1 MNQPSKEKE
10 EDLSGNDETYLQFD
24 GESHLLRER
33 REESAMFERSSNRQV
48 RATIKN
54 YGF

>member
-1 MNQPSKEKE
+1 MNQQNKEKE
-10 EDLSGNDETYLQFD
+10 QDDLSGNETYLQFE

-33 REESAMFERSSNRQV
+33 REESAIFERSSHRQV